1 MSKPKLAITLIILAA
16 LAITSYVLIHQQSD
30 HQIADL
36 ISVRFGVSPFQD
48 TLLPIVG
55 REKGWYREEGLN
67 VEFKVLG
74 WTEVMEA
81 LSAGQIDVAINNIS
95 SVVATHDNNPQ
106 IVYWYGLN
114 PFDNGFALMIRPNSK
129 LKTLKQI
136 EAEVNDPETAIK
148 MTAAQL
154 KGMTVVTTSRTDMEQ
169 GVAAAARRG
178 GLDFKRDV
186 HIIDMDPDDGLAAF
200 LRGTGDAYIGGIP
213 QRTRAEKEGMVEMLT
228 GADLGPPPINGLV
241 TTKSYAASHQ
251 DVLLK
256 LLHVWFRTVVYMDTN
271 ENNMNAGAQIIITD
285 LNSRSGA
292 QFTLKDFKRFWNNY
306 EHYPSSPRAV
316 QSLILNATG
325 RNYWKARW
333 DDCNLYFFGITHA
346 ISKPVDSKDA
356 FLMDEAQR
364 AYVSKYGWD

>member
-1 MSKPKLAITLIILAA
+1 
-16 LAITSYVLIHQQSD
+16 
-30 HQIADL
+30 
-36 ISVRFGVSPFQD
+36 
-48 TLLPIVG
+48 
-55 REKGWYREEGLN
+55 
-67 VEFKVLG
+67 
-74 WTEVMEA
+74 
-81 LSAGQIDVAINNIS
+81 
-95 SVVATHDNNPQ
+95 
-106 IVYWYGLN
+106 
-114 PFDNGFALMIRPNSK
+114 
-129 LKTLKQI
+129 
-136 EAEVNDPETAIK
+136 
-148 MTAAQL
+148 
-154 KGMTVVTTSRTDMEQ
+154 
-169 GVAAAARRG
+169 
-178 GLDFKRDV
+178 
-186 HIIDMDPDDGLAAF
+186 MDPDDGLAAF